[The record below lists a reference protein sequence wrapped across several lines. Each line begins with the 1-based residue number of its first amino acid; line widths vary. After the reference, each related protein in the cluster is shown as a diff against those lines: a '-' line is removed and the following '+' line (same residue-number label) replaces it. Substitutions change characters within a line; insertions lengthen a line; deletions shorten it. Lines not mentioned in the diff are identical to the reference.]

1 MTDAEIAEL
10 LDRGYRY
17 ALALTHDRPAAE
29 DLLQDAWSGV
39 LASGGTWTKPY
50 LFRAIKNKWIDNHRR
65 GELVQFDPLQD
76 DIRTE
81 AHTGD
86 LAWDLDAALAT
97 LRPQEREALYLN
109 AVEGWT
115 AQELSERLDRPRNTI
130 LSLIHR
136 ARTKLKDLLTVASE
150 VSP

>member
-1 MTDAEIAEL
+1 MTDKEIADL

-17 ALALTHDRPAAE
+17 ALSLTHDGPAAE

-50 LFRAIKNKWIDNHRR
+50 LFRAIKNKWIDVHRR
-65 GELVQFDPLQD
+65 GQVVTFQPLEL
-76 DIRTE
+76 DIE
-81 AHTGD
+81 VAPNVGD
-86 LAWDLDAALAT
+86 LAWDLDAALST

-109 AVEGWT
+109 VVEGWT
-115 AQELSERLDRPRNTI
+115 AEELSERLDRPRNTI

-136 ARTKLKDLLTVASE
+136 ARTKLKDLLTVTSE
-150 VSP
+150 VNP